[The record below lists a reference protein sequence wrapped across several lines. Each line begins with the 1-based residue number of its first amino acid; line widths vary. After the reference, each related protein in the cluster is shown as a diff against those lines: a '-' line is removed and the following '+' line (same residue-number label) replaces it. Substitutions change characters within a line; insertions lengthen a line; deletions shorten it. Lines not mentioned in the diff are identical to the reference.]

1 MRFTRDEV
9 AASVAA
15 EPGTAAEPTGAP
27 LATLALS
34 QNRAAASRTT
44 ASAPPREPPGSP
56 RLS

>member
-34 QNRAAASRTT
+34 QNRAAASR
-44 ASAPPREPPGSP
+44 APRSDPPP
-56 RLS
+56 AHHPVRRA

>member
-15 EPGTAAEPTGAP
+15 ELTSAP

-34 QNRAAASRTT
+34 QKRAAGARATGSD
-44 ASAPPREPPGSP
+44 PPRAAPGSP